1 MCICV
6 PPPAEVG
13 GIFDDPPGPDSWIFI
28 IIMTGS
34 TVWCVMRITRGCGEG
49 AVVGG
54 AGDGVDSPGGGP
66 WVSLAPRAVSEVLVA
81 VAEVAV
87 PSLV

>member
-1 MCICV
+1 M
-6 PPPAEVG
+6 
-13 GIFDDPPGPDSWIFI
+13 
-28 IIMTGS
+28 
-34 TVWCVMRITRGCGEG
+34 
-49 AVVGG
+49 GG